1 MHGNL
6 ALAAAGTP
14 GPVSRSYW
22 IVEGRLAAGAYPDP
36 RPGNDRIGPLLDAG
50 FDLFINLTEDHPG
63 GGDRHLSRYDGRASE
78 RAAVVRRFPVA
89 DMGIP
94 TEAHMERILDGID
107 KGLEDGRQVY
117 VHCWGGLG
125 RTGVVVG
132 CWLIRHGHAGPETV
146 ETVLL
151 NLRAGDREA
160 GGDASPQT
168 PAQFRMMRGWPQ
180 RSSTA
185 KLPTRQERF
194 RGCLL
199 GLAAG
204 DALGTTL
211 EFRAPGT
218 FDPIDDMVGGGPFR
232 LQPGQW
238 TDDTSMALCLA
249 ASLTERGEFDARDQ
263 MKRYLR
269 WYRHG
274 YFASTGR
281 CFDIGNT
288 TAAALESFERT
299 GEPFS
304 GPTDPFSAGNGSL
317 MRLAPVAMFFADDP
331 VRAVARAA
339 DSSRT
344 THGAGEAV
352 DACRYFAML
361 LVRALEGMPK
371 ERIIAGGETGMTLSP
386 AVAEVAAGSFK
397 HREPPEIVGSGY
409 AVRSLE
415 AALWGFQRSTD
426 FRSGALLAVN
436 LGDDADTTGAI
447 YGQIAGAHYGV
458 HSIPASWRQKLS
470 MREEIEALA
479 ARLLAGV

>member
-1 MHGNL
+1 MADI
-6 ALAAAGTP
+6 ALAADGTP

-36 RPGNDRIGPLLDAG
+36 RPDCDRIGPLLDAG

-94 TEAHMERILDGID
+94 TEPLMERILDDID
-107 KGLEDGRQVY
+107 KGLEDGRRIY
-117 VHCWGGLG
+117 VHCWAGLG

-132 CWLIRHGHAGPETV
+132 CWLVRHGHASPENV
-146 ETVLL
+146 ETILRK
-151 NLRAGDREA
+151 LRAGDRES
-160 GGDASPQT
+160 GRRASPQT
-168 PAQFRMMRGWPQ
+168 PAQFRMMQAWPQ
-180 RSSTA
+180 RPSKA

-218 FDPIDDMVGGGPFR
+218 FDPIDDMAGGGPFR

-249 ASLTERGEFDARDQ
+249 TSLVECGEFDVRDQ

-269 WYRHG
+269 WYRDG
-274 YFASTGR
+274 YFSSTGR

-288 TAAALESFERT
+288 TVAALESFERT
-299 GEPFS
+299 GDPLS
-304 GPTDPFSAGNGSL
+304 GSTDTFSAGNGSL
-317 MRLAPVAMFFADDP
+317 MRLAPVAMFLADDP
-331 VRAVARAA
+331 ALAAARAA
-339 DSSRT
+339 NSSRT
-344 THGAGEAV
+344 THGAEEAV
-352 DACRYFAML
+352 DACRYFAIL
-361 LVRALEGMPK
+361 LVRALNGVPK
-371 ERIIAGGETGMTLSP
+371 ERILCGGDAGMALSP
-386 AVAEVAAGSFK
+386 AIAEIAAGSFER
-397 HREPPEIVGSGY
+397 REPPEIVGSGY

-415 AALWGFQRSTD
+415 AALWAFHRSTD
-426 FRSGALLAVN
+426 FRSGALLVVN

-458 HSIPASWRQKLS
+458 RSIPESWRHKLS
-470 MREEIEALA
+470 MRKEIEALA
-479 ARLLAGV
+479 DRLLASA